1 MTLLSN
7 VQQAVDQ
14 IQADEELNALR
25 FRLSGTW
32 SDGTTTRY
40 SVRDPNKGN
49 GGKGFQRLSTD
60 PLPAS
65 LRLLGIWPGDPEPA
79 PGAVIDYQ
87 GGKLVLGLWSDE
99 SIWTGQR
106 TGVCRL
112 VDERAYP
119 LMAFSEQGWFR
130 LRVSAQDA
138 PALTSTSNDLTPSVN
153 NSHWLDTPPG
163 VRLEVGEVVTTT
175 EGDVYTVAPPVQRD
189 LLGDRVGGSWQRKGE
204 AVTPPDPAS
213 PDGTPSPAPA
223 PDANPDDSWWREGL
237 P

>member
-1 MTLLSN
+1 MTSPREQFAAAKRAN
-7 VQQAVDQ
+7 EGFFFPEKA
-14 IQADEELNALR
+14 I
-25 FRLSGTW
+25 W
-32 SDGTTTRY
+32 SDGVERRFKVT
-40 SVRDPNKGN
+40 DPNRSSADSPLK
-49 GGKGFQRLSTD
+49 LSIS
-60 PLPAS
+60 PLDAS
-65 LRLLGIWPGDPEPA
+65 LRLVKFHPDDPQPQ
-79 PGAVIDYQ
+79 PGASVTSRN
-87 GGKLVLGLWSDE
+87 GLLVLGAYTDVGNLFG
-99 SIWTGQR
+99 TR

-112 VDERAYP
+112 VDARAYP
-119 LMAFSEQGWFR
+119 LPAFSAQGWFR
-130 LRVSAQDA
+130 LRVSALDA